1 MSIHNS
7 YCKACGEG
15 ILTQQNRIR
24 EIPYKDTILKVKEN
38 SEQQL
43 VYLESEI
50 NVLNKI
56 RSQV

>member
-24 EIPYKDTILKVKEN
+24 EIPYKDTILKVKE
-38 SEQQL
+38 
-43 VYLESEI
+43 
-50 NVLNKI
+50 VL
-56 RSQV
+56 